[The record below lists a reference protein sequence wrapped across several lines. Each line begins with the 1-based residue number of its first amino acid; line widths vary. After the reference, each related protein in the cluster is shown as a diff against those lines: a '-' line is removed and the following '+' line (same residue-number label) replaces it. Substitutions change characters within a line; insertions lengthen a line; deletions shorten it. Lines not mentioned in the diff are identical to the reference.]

1 MITQVCWWGYV
12 IHEGTYFNTRLYMAA
27 SVIQSHWRKYHTRR
41 KADCIKTR
49 NDHFFGEI
57 SRQKH
62 AAATV
67 IQVCLQ
73 HSLCRFSDS
82 VKKIS
87 YLFCVL
93 YISYIFL
100 FMILSIDLLLKF
112 FFYSNTLIESLLY
125 KMFCKRIKILSL
137 YSLFPWINCYYFSSS
152 IMFKTYCAQALTGAY
167 VYAI

>member
-1 MITQVCWWGYV
+1 MLFMKVLIF
-12 IHEGTYFNTRLYMAA
+12 ITRLHMAA

-41 KADCIKTR
+41 KADCTKTR
-49 NDHFFGEI
+49 NDHFGEA
-57 SRQKH
+57 SGQKH

-73 HSLCRFSDS
+73 LSLCWFSDL

-93 YISYIFL
+93 CISYIFL

-112 FFYSNTLIESLLY
+112 FYSNIVSLIFLIESLLY
-125 KMFCKRIKILSL
+125 KMFCKSIKLLSL
-137 YSLFPWINCYYFSSS
+137 YSLFPWINYYYYF
-152 IMFKTYCAQALTGAY
+152 
-167 VYAI
+167 